1 MYRRILLT
9 LSCALF
15 MSVFA
20 AQDYTVSRRISA
32 ADGLSNDFVI
42 SMAIDGDGYVWVA
55 TEAGV
60 NRIAGKTCQTF
71 SRSELTNGRRITSLY
86 WHAESGQMLI
96 GTDRGLVVYRLE
108 DGRVKELTKNDGL
121 IVSSID
127 DITEAGDKHVWLVY
141 GSGQIQELS
150 LTSFIVSN
158 LELPKVY
165 RNRCAVDDGRGHL
178 YIGHSQHG
186 LSIVSLSDGSVKHF
200 EHQSGNAASL
210 PGNNVRQLIIDDM
223 QRIWVGT
230 DNGLALFLHKTGTF
244 KKVTHPDNNY
254 DENVY
259 DIVQMDDK
267 SLWVASDIGGISI
280 LDPEQANSNSS
291 LYYNKTKVT
300 LSSINTRSIVQDEF
314 GNIWVGNHSTGIDFI
329 STQKQKFSLLEYYD
343 TEQKYRP
350 VYAIT
355 KDIDNK
361 GVWMA
366 GEDELTLWKNGQL
379 AGRWSGQNKTN
390 RQFTSARCLMADH
403 SGHLWIGVNDQGA
416 FRFDKRTGKIDYVAG
431 IDEGFD
437 VLSFAEDENGR
448 IWIGGEF
455 ATYIYQNGAASREET
470 ISKTLKAPATY
481 FLPMADNKLFVATLG
496 DGAYVFD
503 LNSKTSK
510 HLSTKEGLPSRK
522 INQVIRDHRQGL
534 WLATDEGLAY
544 LADPAGLTGLKV
556 FGKNQNLRDNHILAI
571 QQDEFGR
578 IWMTTYA
585 GISCYDES
593 TDNFYNYT
601 HLDTHL
607 SGGFS
612 IGAAITDNNGE
623 IYFGSATSACYFN
636 PKNMDDNALL
646 SSPQIITCE
655 AYNPVG
661 SNTEILLLKPDGNG
675 RVYTT
680 YDQNTI
686 RITFTVRDYAQTD
699 LAEYS
704 YMMKGMDD
712 KWYDVG
718 HDHDV
723 VFRGLRPGHYTFI
736 LRAKQSS
743 QDWGT
748 AADTRFEI
756 IIKPPFWRTWWA
768 YITYLFIIIFAG
780 TMALR
785 SYKRKLAL
793 RNSLELGRR
802 DNLHKQQLNEE
813 RLRFFTNITHELRT
827 PLTLIIGPLAD
838 LLNDEKLP
846 NAYHKRIDVIHK
858 NAERLKD
865 LINGILEFRKT
876 ETQNRKLTV
885 AKGDIGKVVGE
896 ICLNFKELNRNPGVN
911 FKYEIA
917 NNLPEIY
924 FDSEIVTT
932 VLNNFLSNAIKY
944 TEVGNIT
951 TKVWTDYENQLN
963 ISVSDTGYG
972 IAPNA
977 LDHVFE
983 RYYQAKDSHQASGT
997 GIGLALVKALAD
1009 LHQGKVSV
1017 ESREGKGSCF
1027 TFSISTMNTYPDA
1040 LHKEDAVT
1048 PQKEK
1053 DEKTEVSQN
1062 GESAAEQPPTLLVVE
1077 DNTDIRKYIA
1087 DTFCEDFNI
1096 LQAGNGEEGILMAEE
1111 TIPDIIVSDIMMP
1124 KVDGIQLTRQLKED
1138 IRTSHIPIIL
1148 LTAKNSEVD
1157 REEGYDSGADSYLT
1171 KPFTA
1176 KLLASRI
1183 QNLLAA
1189 RRRLAEHIIAN
1200 PDILE
1205 SGLQSSQAPKLG
1217 RLDQEFLDK
1226 LNHVI
1231 SDNIMQQD
1239 IDLPFVTEKMSMSH
1253 STFYRKIKA
1262 LTGMTAKEYI
1272 RKFRLQHCYRLLQS
1286 GDYNVNEAAMMTGFN
1301 QMAHFR
1307 ETFKNEFGILPSEV
1321 KKKS

>member
-1 MYRRILLT
+1 MYQRLLLT
-9 LSCALF
+9 LTCTLLLASLD
-15 MSVFA
+15 
-20 AQDYTVSRRISA
+20 AQEYTVNRRISSA
-32 ADGLSNDFVI
+32 NGLSNDFVI

-60 NRIAGKTCQTF
+60 SRIAGKTCQTF
-71 SRSELTNGRRITSLY
+71 SRSELTNERRITSLY
-86 WHAESGQMLI
+86 WHAASGQMLI
-96 GTDRGLVVYRLE
+96 GTDVGLVAYRLE
-108 DGRVKELTKNDGL
+108 DGRVKELTEKDGL

-127 DITEAGDKHVWLVY
+127 DITASDDKHVWLVY
-141 GSGQIQELS
+141 GNGQIQELS
-150 LTSFIVSN
+150 PMTFIVSD
-158 LELPKVY
+158 LKLPIAY
-165 RNRCAVDDGRGHL
+165 RNRCAIDDGHGHL

-186 LSIVSLSDGSVKHF
+186 MSMVSQSNGSVKRF
-200 EHQSGNAASL
+200 EHQPGNPTSL
-210 PGNNVRQLIIDDM
+210 PGNNVRQLLMDDM

-230 DNGLALFLHKTGTF
+230 DNGLALFLPQSGTF

-259 DIVQMDDK
+259 DVIQMDDK
-267 SLWVASDIGGISI
+267 TLWVASDMGGISV
-280 LDPEQANSNSS
+280 LRPEQVGSDGDLHFSDTKVKLSS
-291 LYYNKTKVT
+291 L
-300 LSSINTRSIVQDEF
+300 NTRSVVQDEF
-314 GNIWVGNHSTGIDFI
+314 GNIWVGNHSTGVDFI
-329 STQKQKFSLLEYYD
+329 SAQKPDFPLLQYFD
-343 TEQKYRP
+343 ANQQYRP
-350 VYAIT
+350 VYAIA

-361 GVWMA
+361 GIWMA
-366 GEDELTLWKNGQL
+366 GNDEITLWKDGRL
-379 AGRWSGQNKTN
+379 SGRWSGQNRTN
-390 RQFTSARCLMADH
+390 RQYTSARCLMADH
-403 SGHLWIGVNDQGA
+403 SGRLWIGVNDQGA
-416 FRFDKRTGKIDYVAG
+416 FRFDKSTGKTERING
-431 IDEGFD
+431 IEEGFD
-437 VLSFAEDENGR
+437 VLSFAEEENGR

-455 ATYIYQNGAASREET
+455 ATYTYHNGNIVREET
-470 ISKTLKAPATY
+470 VSKTLKSPAIY
-481 FLPMADNKLFVATLG
+481 FMPMADDQLFVATLG
-496 DGAYVFD
+496 DGIYTFD
-503 LNSKTSK
+503 LRKKTYK

-522 INQVIRDHRQGL
+522 VNQVIRDQRQGL

-544 LADPAGLTGLKV
+544 LENPVSLTGLKV
-556 FGKNQNLRDNHILAI
+556 FRKAENAKDNHILAL

-578 IWMTTYA
+578 IWMTTYT

-601 HLDTHL
+601 YFNTHL

-612 IGAAITDNNGE
+612 IGAAITDNDGK
-623 IYFGSATSACYFN
+623 IYFGSATSACYLD
-636 PKNMDDNALL
+636 PKNMNDNILL
-646 SSPQIITCE
+646 SAPQIVTCE

-661 SNTEILLLKPDGNG
+661 TNTEILLLKPDADG

-680 YDQNTI
+680 YEQNTI
-686 RITFTVRDYAQTD
+686 RITFTVRNFAQTD

-712 KWYDVG
+712 KWYDIG
-718 HDHDV
+718 HDYDV

-736 LRAKQSS
+736 LRAKLSS
-743 QDWGT
+743 QDWGSAT
-748 AADTRFEI
+748 DTRFEI
-756 IIKPPFWRTWWA
+756 IIKPPFWQTWWA

-785 SYKRKLAL
+785 SYKRKLAR
-793 RNSLELGRR
+793 RNSLELERR

-876 ETQNRKLTV
+876 ETQNRRLTV

-896 ICLNFKELNRNPGVN
+896 ICLNFKELNRNPAVN

-944 TEVGNIT
+944 TEVGSIT
-951 TKVWTDYENQLN
+951 TKVWADYDNQLN

-983 RYYQAKDSHQASGT
+983 RYYQAKGSHQASGT
-997 GIGLALVKALAD
+997 GIGLALVKSLAD

-1017 ESREGKGSCF
+1017 ESREGKGSSF

-1053 DEKTEVSQN
+1053 DEKIEVSQN
-1062 GESAAEQPPTLLVVE
+1062 EESAAEQPPTLLVVE
-1077 DNTDIRKYIA
+1077 DNIDIRKYIA

-1205 SGLQSSQAPKLG
+1205 SGLQSSQTPKLG

-1239 IDLPFVTEKMSMSH
+1239 INLPFVTEKMSMSH